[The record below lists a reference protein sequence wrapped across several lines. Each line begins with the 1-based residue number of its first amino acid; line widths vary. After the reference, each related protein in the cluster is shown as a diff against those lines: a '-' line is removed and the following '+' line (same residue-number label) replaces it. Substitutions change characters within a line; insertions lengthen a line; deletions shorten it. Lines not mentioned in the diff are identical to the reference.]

1 MEVVGDGMGSAV
13 AAGDAAARTR
23 FVLARES
30 QRLSALMSAPR
41 ERERCE
47 MVSGRAGFSS
57 IAAIDYVARRDPVEE
72 LLVMTFNVSKA
83 RMLALERLHAAGM
96 VGEGHIV
103 ASDVKAGRDPC
114 CRATC
119 ARMGWRFDELKNHAK
134 LILMRTEGGARHCVR
149 TSSNLNENPRIETYS
164 WGNDP
169 DMFAFYAR
177 LFDAI
182 AAMRA

>member
-1 MEVVGDGMGSAV
+1 MEVVADGMGSAV
-13 AAGDAAARTR
+13 AAGHAAARTR

-30 QRLSALMSAPR
+30 QRLSALMSAPPR

-57 IAAIDYVARRDPVEE
+57 IAAIDYVARRDPCC
-72 LLVMTFNVSKA
+72 
-83 RMLALERLHAAGM
+83 HAA
-96 VGEGHIV
+96 
-103 ASDVKAGRDPC
+103 
-114 CRATC
+114 C

-164 WGNDP
+164 WDNDP